1 MKKQNRFMRFIEKG
15 IKLYDDHQREIM
27 LGAAI
32 SGTIVTAVLSWKAGI
47 KASKV
52 LEEQKQKMDDLKEK
66 YDNDEAITDEE
77 FAEEKKEITVETIKK
92 VTPIVAAPVLAGTS
106 TIIAVVC
113 GYKAASTQIATLSTL
128 YSLSDKA
135 LSDHMEKTKEIFG
148 EKKAREVKDAVSA
161 DKVSKNPPG
170 KNEVFITGK
179 GETLCYDDY
188 SGRYFKSDAESI
200 RKAVNDINAQLRDDY
215 FVSLNEFYALLG
227 LSNVKLGDDIGFAMD
242 DGYLNLSF
250 SATLTD
256 NNVPCLVLNYDVSPK
271 YGFGDMG
278 GRFNR

>member
-1 MKKQNRFMRFIEKG
+1 MKLGQIVEKG
-15 IKLYDDHQREIM
+15 AKFFDSHQREIM

-32 SGTIVTAVLSWKAGI
+32 AGTIVTGVLSWRAGI
-47 KASKV
+47 KVDKIIS
-52 LEEQKQKMDDLKEK
+52 EQKEKLEANEEDMLNEGADDAQIEEMRK
-66 YDNDEAITDEE
+66 DNTI
-77 FAEEKKEITVETIKK
+77 ETIKR
-92 VTPIVAAPVLAGTS
+92 VVPVASLPVLAGTS

-128 YSLSDKA
+128 YSLADKA
-135 LSDHMEKTKEIFG
+135 LTDHMDKAKEVIG
-148 EKKAREVKDAVSA
+148 EKKTQEITDLVNA
-161 DKVSKNPPG
+161 DKVKNNPPG

-227 LSNVKLGDDIGFAMD
+227 LSNVKLGDDIGFAMED
-242 DGYLNLSF
+242 SYLNLSF

-256 NNVPCLVLNYDVSPK
+256 DNVPCLVLNYDVSPK
-271 YGFGDMG
+271 YGFGDIG

>member
-1 MKKQNRFMRFIEKG
+1 MKKQNKFMRIVEKG
-15 IKLYDDHQREIM
+15 VKLYDEHQREIM

-32 SGTIVTAVLSWKAGI
+32 AGTVVTAVLSWKAGI

-52 LEEQKQKMDDLKEK
+52 VEEQRQKMDDLKDR
-66 YDNDEAITDEE
+66 YDADEEMTDEE
-77 FAEEKKEITVETIKK
+77 FAEEKKDITIETIKRMAP
-92 VTPIVAAPVLAGTS
+92 VVGLPVLAGTT

-135 LSDHMEKTKEIFG
+135 LSDQIDKTKELFG
-148 EKKAREVKDAVSA
+148 DKKAREVKDAINT
-161 DKVSKNPPG
+161 DKVLKNPPG
-170 KNEVFITGK
+170 KNEVIVTGR

-215 FVSLNEFYALLG
+215 FVSLNEFYNLLG
-227 LSNVKLGDDIGFAMD
+227 LSNVKLGEDIGFAVED
-242 DGYLNLSF
+242 SYLNLSF

-256 NNVPCLVLNYDVSPK
+256 NNIPCLVLNYDVSPK
-271 YGFGDMG
+271 YGFGDMA
-278 GRFNR
+278 GRFGR